1 MTITWQKLLLPPN
14 EIDLNTLLR
23 CGQAFRWRK
32 INNVW
37 SCALNNQILLLRET
51 DQDDTHILE
60 YTTLD
65 GSLPNVDTTK
75 FIHSYFNTFTSNL
88 ELYKQWREKDTY
100 FPVKSEGS
108 TIMGVRI
115 LSQDPWETL
124 LSFIISSNNNIKRI
138 SQLCEVLCIA
148 YGKEVGY
155 YQNLPY
161 FTFPKPIEFLPI
173 NDPKELSSKHIETL
187 EYELRGL
194 GFGYRAKYISKTVRL
209 MIENPEFWET
219 LNNDNSWSEDGDEKC
234 IEFLRQFP
242 GVGPKVADC
251 VALMGCKRHDLVPVD
266 THVWNIL
273 RSTYRKEF
281 EKWVDFLSIKEEEGE
296 DGAKKLT
303 TKDKARTSEIPKSSL
318 KRSLSNKAVDVKIYP
333 FVKRFFREYWGVKA
347 GWAQSVVFSEMVKLD
362 NGINDVEEY
371 EKLLDKV
378 RSFKGDGFKR
388 RKI

>member
-65 GSLPNVDTTK
+65 
-75 FIHSYFNTFTSNL
+75 
-88 ELYKQWREKDTY
+88 
-100 FPVKSEGS
+100 
-108 TIMGVRI
+108 
-115 LSQDPWETL
+115 
-124 LSFIISSNNNIKRI
+124 
-138 SQLCEVLCIA
+138 
-148 YGKEVGY
+148 
-155 YQNLPY
+155 
-161 FTFPKPIEFLPI
+161 
-173 NDPKELSSKHIETL
+173 ELSSKHIETL

-281 EKWVDFLSIKEEEGE
+281 EKWVDSLSIKEEEGE